1 MRALT
6 GGYYSNSTMMT
17 DESCIAYCSAN
28 NYAIAGTE
36 YSQECCK
43 LQTTFT
49 ICQDDALAETVWN
62 LQIAAILSAAVLL
75 RLHRGI
81 VIWHAQATPPKR
93 AEVVID

>member
-1 MRALT
+1 
-6 GGYYSNSTMMT
+6 MT

-43 LQTTFT
+43 LQTLFT

-81 VIWHAQATPPKR
+81 VIWHAQATPRKR